1 MASARAKT
9 PGFVKAF
16 FVLVFVVYTGVF
28 PYIGAV
34 NNPNENV
41 RTYMTMALV
50 EELSFKIDRV
60 VDRHGWTN
68 DMARA
73 PDKKTGEFHLYS
85 VKAPAVSY
93 AGVPVYFAFV
103 KLMPRLGRP
112 VPTVQSSAEDRAKW
126 LADSTWA
133 LRLFSVQLPC
143 FAFLLFLERYLR
155 RVSPDPVLR
164 LAAVAAVGLGTN
176 YLAYALMFASHAL
189 FAVAAFASFAITL
202 RSREVAPKKRRAK
215 DALWAGFFAGLATL
229 LEYHALPV
237 SALLALFALFTFY
250 RPTRLVAL
258 GVGGMTNAAAMA
270 FFQWRA
276 FGDPLMP
283 GHRMS
288 ENQQFAHL
296 LNQGYF
302 GIQTPDLS
310 HAGSLLFSRSFGL
323 FGTSPY
329 LWLAFLVVPFVLF
342 SGFGGPK
349 ARSLRR
355 SGTLVWLVTCAALVL
370 TVSAA
375 INWRGGWTVGPRY
388 LGAMPPFLAYGA
400 LCAQER
406 LARRSRKTR
415 PWIRALAVGAAVASV
430 AQTGVISLL
439 CNSIPESVGR
449 PLPELAWPLLRAGF
463 VPRHLGDLVGANST
477 TFGYF
482 VVACLGLAVVML
494 FFVGEPR
501 RARRRTRRMSR
512 AIRLVAGL
520 IVAGIALFP
529 ALSKPAPE
537 EGTDGGF
544 AARGYFATLWEPPG
558 RDHLAK
564 LRMRAEKTGRPC
576 TYLALAELQER
587 MALEP
592 QAAESRARAGSVTRE
607 SCKK

>member
-1 MASARAKT
+1 MVAAQDRS

-50 EELSFKIDRV
+50 EDRSFKIDRIV
-60 VDRHGWTN
+60 ERHGWTN

-73 PDKKTGEFHLYS
+73 PDKKTGVFHLYS

-93 AGVPVYFAFV
+93 AGVVPYFVFT
-103 KLMPRLGRP
+103 KLMPRFGRP
-112 VPTVQSSAEDRAKW
+112 VPGLTSPPEERARW
-126 LADSTWA
+126 LADATWA
-133 LRLFSVQLPC
+133 MRLFSVQLPC
-143 FAFLLFLERYLR
+143 FVFLVMFERILR

-164 LAAVAAVGLGTN
+164 LAGVAAVGLGTN

-189 FAVAAFASFAITL
+189 FAVAAFLSFAITL
-202 RSREVAPKKRRAK
+202 RAREVRPRERRAA
-215 DALWAGFFAGLATL
+215 DAFWAGLCAGWATL

-237 SALLALFALFTFY
+237 SALLALFALVTFY

-258 GVGGMTNAAAMA
+258 ALGGGLNAAAMA

-276 FGDPLMP
+276 FGDPLTP

-302 GIQTPDLS
+302 GIQTPNLN

-329 LWLAFLVVPFVLF
+329 LWLGLFAIPVVIF
-342 SGFGGPK
+342 SGFGGLR
-349 ARSLRR
+349 ARRQRR
-355 SGTLVWLVTCAALVL
+355 LGNLVWIVTCAALVL

-388 LGAMPPFLAYGA
+388 LGAVPPFLVYGA

-406 LARRSRKTR
+406 LARSSRSR
-415 PWIRALAVGAAVASV
+415 RAVVRAVAVGAAAASAV
-430 AQTGVISLL
+430 QTGLVSLL

-463 VPRHLGDLVGANST
+463 LPRHLGDLAGFT
-477 TFGYF
+477 GRTFGYLVVGSLLVAVALLF
-482 VVACLGLAVVML
+482 VCGRREALKNRAV
-494 FFVGEPR
+494 
-501 RARRRTRRMSR
+501 
-512 AIRLVAGL
+512 RLVFGL
-520 IVAGIALFP
+520 VATGASLVP
-529 ALSKPAPE
+529 AVTEASPE
-537 EGTDGGF
+537 EASDGGV
-544 AARGYFATLWEPPG
+544 AARSYFALIWEPPG
-558 RDHLAK
+558 RDRIAKTRELAE
-564 LRMRAEKTGRPC
+564 RTGRPC
-576 TYLALAELQER
+576 AYLELSELEDR
-587 MALEP
+587 MALADR
-592 QAAESRARAGSVTRE
+592 AAADRARAGDVSRA
-607 SCKK
+607 SCKGEHR

>member
-16 FVLVFVVYTGVF
+16 FALVFVVYTGFF

-41 RTYMTMALV
+41 RTFMTMALV
-50 EELSFKIDRV
+50 EDLSFKIDRIV
-60 VDRHGWTN
+60 ERHGWTN

-73 PDKKTGEFHLYS
+73 PDKKTGVFHLYS

-93 AGVPVYFAFV
+93 AGVPVYFAFTKIMP
-103 KLMPRLGRP
+103 KLGHK
-112 VPTVQSSAEDRAKW
+112 VPSMQASAEEKARW

-133 LRLFSVQLPC
+133 LRFFSVQLPC
-143 FAFLLFLERYLR
+143 FAFLIFLERFLR

-164 LAAVAAVGLGTN
+164 LAAVSAVGLGTN

-189 FAVAAFASFAITL
+189 FAVAAFVSFAVTL
-202 RSREVAPKKRRAK
+202 RAREVRAVDRKAK
-215 DALWAGFFAGLATL
+215 DAFVAGLFAGLATL

-237 SALLALFALFTFY
+237 SALLALFALVTFY

-258 GVGGMTNAAAMA
+258 GFGGLLNALGMTL
-270 FFQWRA
+270 FQWRA

-296 LNQGYF
+296 LNQGFF

-329 LWLAFLVVPFVLF
+329 LWLGLLAIPFALF

-349 ARSLRR
+349 ARGLQRT
-355 SGTLVWLVTCAALVL
+355 GTLVWLVTSVALVL

-388 LGAMPPFLAYGA
+388 LGAMPPFLAFGA
-400 LCAQER
+400 VCALEK
-406 LARRSRKTR
+406 LARRSRRTR
-415 PWIRALAVGAAVASV
+415 AWVRALAVGASVASV
-430 AQTGVISLL
+430 AQTGLVSIL

-449 PLPELAWPLLRAGF
+449 PLPELAWPLLRMGF
-463 VPRHLGDLVGANST
+463 VPRHLGDLVGFTST
-477 TFGYF
+477 TFGYV
-482 VVACLGLAVVML
+482 VVACLGLAALMPFL
-494 FFVGEPR
+494 GKKR
-501 RARRRTRRMSR
+501 RDTRGQR
-512 AIRLVAGL
+512 AVRWLVAPVVACVAL
-520 IVAGIALFP
+520 IP
-529 ALSKPAPE
+529 ALMPAAPA

-544 AARGYFATLWEPPG
+544 AARGYFASLWEPPG
-558 RDHLAK
+558 RDRLATV
-564 LRMRAEKTGRPC
+564 RARAEKTHRPC
-576 TYLALAELQER
+576 LYLELSVLEER
-587 MALEP
+587 MALE
-592 QAAESRARAGSVTRE
+592 QKAAEDRARAGAVTAA